1 VRIGRLEDGSGAL
14 ASRIGIATGLVVV
27 GDLIGAGDAQER
39 GVVGETPNLAARLQG
54 MAPANG
60 VIIAEATRRLL
71 GNLFE
76 YRDLGIT
83 EVKGLDA
90 PVPVWQV
97 LRPGAVESRFEA
109 LRSASLSPLVGR
121 DAEIELLLRRWARAK
136 EGEGQIVLISGE
148 PGIGKSRI
156 TAALQTR
163 LHGEPHVRLRY
174 FCSPHHRDSTLYP
187 FIAQIERAA
196 GFLRED
202 APAAKHDKIAA
213 LLSRSGDS
221 APATLA
227 VLNDL
232 LGLPTEEPLPSDPR
246 QKRELIL
253 AALVRQ
259 FEGLA
264 QRQPTLLVFE
274 DAHWIDSTSLELLE
288 RAAERVPRLSVL
300 MVITFRPEFEAP
312 WTGQAQ
318 VTALSLSRLGQ
329 RDTST
334 LIHQLTGG
342 KALPPEILERIVERT
357 DGIPLFIEELTKTLL
372 EGGLLR
378 EEDGRY
384 TLAGPVA
391 PLAIP
396 SSLQD
401 SLMARLDR
409 FAPVKE
415 VAQIGAAI
423 GREFSYDLLAA
434 VARRSD
440 NQLLDALDQ
449 LVSAGLVLRRGVLP
463 HASFLFKHA
472 LVQDAAY
479 SALLRGR
486 RQELHAAIATA
497 LEQQSASHSDQEA
510 SAGGRAGLLAH
521 HWLRSENWEKA
532 LGYSLEA
539 ADRARQL
546 YARPEAIS
554 HYWQVLDL
562 LERLPHTPEQKPGSR
577 RRRCVA
583 PPAAGGD
590 ERGRSKIA
598 DVTARRQRP
607 GGCGFRWA
615 GVDNSMAGGAQRRTL
630 GGGGS
635 DRGRHH
641 ARRRSGGSP
650 SRGFRQ

>member
-1 VRIGRLEDGSGAL
+1 
-14 ASRIGIATGLVVV
+14 
-27 GDLIGAGDAQER
+27 
-39 GVVGETPNLAARLQG
+39 
-54 MAPANG
+54 
-60 VIIAEATRRLL
+60 
-71 GNLFE
+71 
-76 YRDLGIT
+76 
-83 EVKGLDA
+83 
-90 PVPVWQV
+90 
-97 LRPGAVESRFEA
+97 
-109 LRSASLSPLVGR
+109 
-121 DAEIELLLRRWARAK
+121 
-136 EGEGQIVLISGE
+136 
-148 PGIGKSRI
+148 
-156 TAALQTR
+156 
-163 LHGEPHVRLRY
+163 
-174 FCSPHHRDSTLYP
+174 
-187 FIAQIERAA
+187 
-196 GFLRED
+196 
-202 APAAKHDKIAA
+202 
-213 LLSRSGDS
+213 
-221 APATLA
+221 
-227 VLNDL
+227 
-232 LGLPTEEPLPSDPR
+232 
-246 QKRELIL
+246 
-253 AALVRQ
+253 
-259 FEGLA
+259 
-264 QRQPTLLVFE
+264 
-274 DAHWIDSTSLELLE
+274 
-288 RAAERVPRLSVL
+288 
-300 MVITFRPEFEAP
+300 
-312 WTGQAQ
+312 
-318 VTALSLSRLGQ
+318 
-329 RDTST
+329 

-372 EGGLLR
+372 EGDLLR

-384 TLAGPVA
+384 ALARPV
-391 PLAIP
+391 PSLAIP

-409 FAPVKE
+409 LAPVKE

-434 VARRSD
+434 VARRPED
-440 NQLLDALDQ
+440 QLRDALDQ
-449 LVSAGLVLRRGVLP
+449 LVGAGLVFRRGVLP
-463 HASFLFKHA
+463 QASFVFKHA